1 MKILFFARLRDSIG
15 CAETSLEVP
24 QPTQVH
30 KVIKQLLNDHPDW
43 QDAFDKPV
51 LVAINQTMA
60 EMDSKVSNEDEL
72 AFFPPVTGG

>member
-1 MKILFFARLRDSIG
+1 MKILFFARLRDSID
-15 CAETSLEVP
+15 CAETSLEVL

-30 KVIKQLLNDHPDW
+30 NVIKQLLIDHPDW
-43 QDAFDKPV
+43 QDAFDKPL

-60 EMDSKVSNEDEL
+60 DMDSQVNNEDEL